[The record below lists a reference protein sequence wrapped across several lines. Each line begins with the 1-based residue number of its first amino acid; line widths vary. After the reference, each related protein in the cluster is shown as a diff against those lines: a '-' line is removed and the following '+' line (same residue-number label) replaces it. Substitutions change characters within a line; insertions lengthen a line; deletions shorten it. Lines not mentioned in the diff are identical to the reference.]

1 MKIPIAKPYF
11 GIEEQQA
18 ILEPLKTGWVVQGPK
33 VQEFEKMV
41 ARVTGV
47 EHAIAV
53 SSCTT
58 GLHLALVGLGIGI
71 GDEVIVPSFTYVA
84 TANAVEHAG
93 ATPVFCDIDLAT
105 FNIDVKQIESK
116 ITEKT
121 KAIIPVHLFG
131 LSADMNPIMKLAGEY
146 GLKIIEDAA
155 CALATQYEGQA
166 VGGIGDVGCFSFHP
180 RKIVTTGEGGML
192 TTNDGNLAER
202 LRALRTH
209 GATISDLARHKKS
222 GSLLPEFNLL
232 GYNYRMTDMQGAIGV
247 EQMKKLDWMIENRI
261 RLSRRYDE
269 MLRDVEWL
277 KLPYVPPNSKH
288 TYQSYVTLVVEDS
301 PLSRNDIMQKLEDAG
316 ISTRQGTHAV
326 HTLGYYKQKYGF
338 QESDFPSSLK
348 ADRQSMALPLYPQ
361 MTDEEQDYV
370 INNITD
376 IFSLY

>member
-11 GIEEQQA
+11 GPEEKQA
-18 ILEPLKTGWVVQGPK
+18 VIEPLDTGWVVQGPK
-33 VQEFEKMV
+33 VQEFENMV

-58 GLHLALVGLGIGI
+58 ALHLALVALGIGG

-131 LSADMNPIMKLAGEY
+131 LSADMNPIMKLAEKY
-146 GLKIIEDAA
+146 RLKVIEDAA
-155 CALATQYEGQA
+155 CALAAMYEGQA
-166 VGGIGDVGCFSFHP
+166 VGAIGDVGCFSFHP
-180 RKIVTTGEGGML
+180 RKIITTGEGGML
-192 TTNDGNLAER
+192 ITNNGNLAER

-209 GATISDLARHKKS
+209 GATISDLARHKKR
-222 GSLLPEFNLL
+222 GFLLPEFNLL
-232 GYNYRMTDMQGAIGV
+232 GYNYRMTDLQGAIGI

-261 RLSRRYDE
+261 RLAQRYNE
-269 MLRDVEWL
+269 ILRDVEWL
-277 KLPYVPPNSKH
+277 KLPYVPSNCKH
-288 TYQSYVTLVVEDS
+288 TYQSYVTLVAEDS
-301 PLSRNDIMQKLEDAG
+301 PLSRNDIMQKLEDAE

-338 QESDFPSSLK
+338 QESDFPNSLK
-348 ADRQSMALPLYPQ
+348 ADGQSMALPLYPQ

-370 INNITD
+370 IKNLKD
-376 IFSLY
+376 ILSR

>member
-11 GIEEQQA
+11 GPEEKQA
-18 ILEPLKTGWVVQGPK
+18 VIEPLNTGWVVQGPK
-33 VQEFEKMV
+33 VQEFEDMV

-58 GLHLALVGLGIGI
+58 ALHLALVGLGIGS

-155 CALATQYEGQA
+155 CSLAAMYEGRA
-166 VGGIGDVGCFSFHP
+166 LGSIGDVGCFSFHP
-180 RKIVTTGEGGML
+180 RKIITTGEGGML
-192 TTNDGNLAER
+192 ITNNGNLAER

-222 GSLLPEFNLL
+222 GFLLPEFNLL
-232 GYNYRMTDMQGAIGV
+232 GYNYRMTDLQGAIGI
-247 EQMKKLDWMIENRI
+247 EQMKKLDGMIENRI
-261 RLSRRYDE
+261 RLAQRYNE
-269 MLRDVEWL
+269 ILRDVEWL
-277 KLPYVPPNSKH
+277 KLPYVPSNCKH
-288 TYQSYVTLVVEDS
+288 TYQSYVTLVAEDS
-301 PLSRNDIMQKLEDAG
+301 PLSRNDIMQKLEDTG

-338 QESDFPSSLK
+338 HESDFPNSLK

-370 INNITD
+370 IKNLKD
-376 IFSLY
+376 ILSR

>member
-41 ARVTGV
+41 TRITGV

-58 GLHLALVGLGIGI
+58 ALHLALVGLGIAN

-93 ATPVFCDIDLAT
+93 ATPVFCDIDVAT
-105 FNIDVKQIESK
+105 FNIDVSQIESK

-155 CALATQYEGQA
+155 CSLAAMYEGRA
-166 VGGIGDVGCFSFHP
+166 LGSIGDAGCFSFHP
-180 RKIVTTGEGGML
+180 RKIITTGEGGML
-192 TTNDGNLAER
+192 ITNNGNLAER

-222 GSLLPEFNLL
+222 GFLLPEFNLL
-232 GYNYRMTDMQGAIGV
+232 GYNYRMTDLQGAIGV

-261 RLSRRYDE
+261 RLAQRYDE
-269 MLRDVEWL
+269 MLGDVEWL
-277 KLPYVPPNSKH
+277 KLPYVPSDCKH
-288 TYQSYVTLVVEDS
+288 TYQSYVTLVTED
-301 PLSRNDIMQKLEDAG
+301 PLLSRNDIMQKLEDMG

-338 QESDFPSSLK
+338 QEYDLPNSLK

-361 MTDEEQDYV
+361 ITDEEQNYV
-370 INNITD
+370 VEAIKHIQD
-376 IFSLY
+376 

>member
-11 GIEEQQA
+11 GPEEKQA
-18 ILEPLKTGWVVQGPK
+18 VIEPLDTGWVVQGPK
-33 VQEFEKMV
+33 VQEFENMV

-58 GLHLALVGLGIGI
+58 ALHLALVALGIGG

-131 LSADMNPIMKLAGEY
+131 LSADMNPIMKLAEKY
-146 GLKIIEDAA
+146 RLKVIEDAA
-155 CALATQYEGQA
+155 CALAAMYEGQA
-166 VGGIGDVGCFSFHP
+166 VGAIGDVGCFSFHP
-180 RKIVTTGEGGML
+180 RKIITTGEGGML
-192 TTNDGNLAER
+192 ITNNGNLAER

-222 GSLLPEFNLL
+222 GFLLPEFNLL
-232 GYNYRMTDMQGAIGV
+232 GYNYRMTDLQGAIGI

-261 RLSRRYDE
+261 RLAQRYNE
-269 MLRDVEWL
+269 ILRDVEWL
-277 KLPYVPPNSKH
+277 KLPYVPSNCKH
-288 TYQSYVTLVVEDS
+288 TYQSYVTLVAEDS
-301 PLSRNDIMQKLEDAG
+301 PLSRNDIMQKLEDAE

-338 QESDFPSSLK
+338 QESDFPNSLK

-370 INNITD
+370 IKNLKD
-376 IFSLY
+376 ILSR

>member
-41 ARVTGV
+41 TRITGV

-58 GLHLALVGLGIGI
+58 ALHLALVGLGIAN

-93 ATPVFCDIDLAT
+93 ATPVFCDIDVAT
-105 FNIDVKQIESK
+105 FNIDVSQIESK

-155 CALATQYEGQA
+155 CSLAAMYEGRA
-166 VGGIGDVGCFSFHP
+166 LGSIGDAGCFSFHP
-180 RKIVTTGEGGML
+180 RKIITTGEGGML
-192 TTNDGNLAER
+192 ITNNGNLAER

-209 GATISDLARHKKS
+209 GATISDLARHKKR
-222 GSLLPEFNLL
+222 GFLLPEFNLL
-232 GYNYRMTDMQGAIGV
+232 GYNYRMTDLQGAIGV

-261 RLSRRYDE
+261 RLAQRYDE
-269 MLRDVEWL
+269 MLGDVEWL
-277 KLPYVPPNSKH
+277 KLPYVPSDCKH
-288 TYQSYVTLVVEDS
+288 TYQSYVTLVTED
-301 PLSRNDIMQKLEDAG
+301 PLLSRNDIMQKLEDMG

-338 QESDFPSSLK
+338 QEYDLPNSLK

-361 MTDEEQDYV
+361 ITDEEQNYV
-370 INNITD
+370 VEAIKHIQD
-376 IFSLY
+376 